1 MHKVICPNGHV
12 TYLLLFPR
20 YNRFMINVLMIEDD
34 IELAHLLKAR
44 LLKDNIDVT
53 TAATPLEGLSLFQ
66 SQTFDLLVLD
76 LSLPQMDGMEICRLI
91 RQESP
96 IPIIISS
103 ARSDIRDKM
112 MGFSRGAD
120 DYLPKPY
127 DPQELIF
134 RIDAILRRL
143 HPTMP
148 KSAIA
153 FEVDDEHHEITRHGT
168 LLRLSPAEYDIVSYM
183 IKKERAVIS
192 REELLL
198 NIGSIKYES
207 SLKSIDVIM
216 GRIRQKI
223 GDDTKNPRYIVSVRG
238 IGYKFVNQ

>member
-1 MHKVICPNGHV
+1 MV
-12 TYLLLFPR
+12 
-20 YNRFMINVLMIEDD
+20 NVLMIEDD
-34 IELAHLLKAR
+34 VELAQLLKTR
-44 LLKDNIDVT
+44 LSKDEINVT
-53 TAATPLEGLSLFQ
+53 IASTPLEGLSLFQ
-66 SQTFDLLVLD
+66 AQTFDLLVLD

-91 RQESP
+91 RQEST

-103 ARSDIRDKM
+103 ARSDIQDKM

-134 RIDAILRRL
+134 RIDAIMRRI
-143 HPTMP
+143 HPSMP
-148 KSAIA
+148 KKLTP
-153 FEVDDEHHEITRHGT
+153 FEIDEARHEISKNSS
-168 LLRLSPAEYDIVSYM
+168 LLRLTQAEYDIVAYM
-183 IKKERAVIS
+183 IKKDRYVIS

-198 NIGSIKYES
+198 NIGSIRYES

-238 IGYKFVNQ
+238 VGYKFVNE

>member
-1 MHKVICPNGHV
+1 MV
-12 TYLLLFPR
+12 
-20 YNRFMINVLMIEDD
+20 NVLMIEDD
-34 IELAHLLKAR
+34 VELAQLLKSR
-44 LLKDNIDVT
+44 LYKDEIEVT
-53 TAATPLEGLSLFQ
+53 IAATPLEGLSLFQ
-66 SQTFDLLVLD
+66 TKLFDLLVLD

-120 DYLPKPY
+120 DFLPKPY

-134 RIDAILRRL
+134 RIDAIMRRL
-143 HPTMP
+143 HPAMNKKLSP
-148 KSAIA
+148 
-153 FEVDDEHHEITRHGT
+153 FEVDEERHEITRNNSP
-168 LLRLSPAEYDIVSYM
+168 LRLTQAEYDIVSYM
-183 IKKERAVIS
+183 IQKDRFAIS
-192 REELLL
+192 REELLM

-223 GDDTKNPRYIVSVRG
+223 GDDPKNPRYIVSVRG
-238 IGYKFVNQ
+238 VGYKFVNE

>member
-1 MHKVICPNGHV
+1 
-12 TYLLLFPR
+12 
-20 YNRFMINVLMIEDD
+20 MIEDD
-34 IELAHLLKAR
+34 DELAQLLQSR
-44 LLKDNIDVT
+44 LRKDNIDVT
-53 TAATPLEGLSLFQ
+53 VALTPLEGLSLFQ
-66 SQTFDLLVLD
+66 NRPFDLMVLD

-91 RQESP
+91 RQESA

-120 DYLPKPY
+120 DFLPKPY

-134 RIDAILRRL
+134 RIDAIMRRI
-143 HPTMP
+143 HPALP
-148 KSAIA
+148 KKSSP
-153 FEVDDEHHEITRHGT
+153 FEVDEQRHEIARYGT
-168 LLRLSPAEYDIVSYM
+168 VLKLTPAEYDIVSYM
-183 IKKERAVIS
+183 IKKERYAIS
-192 REELLL
+192 REELLM

-223 GDDTKNPRYIVSVRG
+223 GDDPKNPRYIISVRG
-238 IGYKFVNQ
+238 VGYKFVNQ

>member
-1 MHKVICPNGHV
+1 MV
-12 TYLLLFPR
+12 
-20 YNRFMINVLMIEDD
+20 NVLMIEDD
-34 IELAHLLKAR
+34 IELAQLLKTR
-44 LLKDNIDVT
+44 LHKDDIEIT
-53 TAATPLEGLSLFQ
+53 IASTALEGLSLFQ
-66 SQTFDLLVLD
+66 TNTYDLLVLD

-91 RQESP
+91 RQESTV
-96 IPIIISS
+96 PIIISS
-103 ARSDIRDKM
+103 ARSDIRDKI

-134 RIDAILRRL
+134 RIDAIMRRI
-143 HPTMP
+143 HPAMP
-148 KSAIA
+148 KKLTP
-153 FEVDDEHHEITRHGT
+153 FEIDEARHEISKNSS
-168 LLRLSPAEYDIVSYM
+168 LLRLTQAEYDIVAYM
-183 IKKERAVIS
+183 IKKDRYVIS

-198 NIGSIKYES
+198 NIGSIRYES

-238 IGYKFVNQ
+238 VGYKFVNK

>member
-1 MHKVICPNGHV
+1 
-12 TYLLLFPR
+12 
-20 YNRFMINVLMIEDD
+20 MIQVLMIEDD
-34 IELAHLLKAR
+34 VELAQLLQSR
-44 LLKDNIDVT
+44 LYKDEIEVT
-53 TAATPLEGLSLFQ
+53 IAPTPLEGLTLFQ
-66 SQTFDLLVLD
+66 TKQFDLLVLD

-91 RQESP
+91 RQESA

-134 RIDAILRRL
+134 RIDAIMRRL
-143 HPTMP
+143 HPTLP
-148 KSAIA
+148 KKFAP
-153 FEVDDEHHEITRHGT
+153 FEVDENRHEITRHGT
-168 LLRLSPAEYDIVSYM
+168 LLRLTQAEYDIVLYM
-183 IKKERAVIS
+183 IKKDRYAIS
-192 REELLL
+192 REELLM
-198 NIGSIKYES
+198 NIGSIKFES

-223 GDDTKNPRYIVSVRG
+223 GDDPKNPHYIVSVRG
-238 IGYKFVNQ
+238 IGYKFVNE

>member
-1 MHKVICPNGHV
+1 M
-12 TYLLLFPR
+12 LLNIYFPADIIES
-20 YNRFMINVLMIEDD
+20 MIQVLMIEDD
-34 IELAHLLKAR
+34 DELAQLLQSR
-44 LLKDNIDVT
+44 LRKDNIDVT
-53 TAATPLEGLSLFQ
+53 VALTPLEGLSLFQ
-66 SQTFDLLVLD
+66 NRPFDLMVLD

-91 RQESP
+91 RQESA

-120 DYLPKPY
+120 DFLPKPY

-134 RIDAILRRL
+134 RIDAIMRRI
-143 HPTMP
+143 HPALP
-148 KSAIA
+148 KKSSP
-153 FEVDDEHHEITRHGT
+153 FEVDEQRHEIARYSTVLKLT
-168 LLRLSPAEYDIVSYM
+168 PAEYDIVSYM
-183 IKKERAVIS
+183 IKKERYAIS
-192 REELLL
+192 REELLM

-223 GDDTKNPRYIVSVRG
+223 GDDPKNPRYIISVRG
-238 IGYKFVNQ
+238 VGYKFVNQ

>member
-1 MHKVICPNGHV
+1 
-12 TYLLLFPR
+12 
-20 YNRFMINVLMIEDD
+20 MIEDD
-34 IELAHLLKAR
+34 VELAQLLQSR
-44 LLKDNIDVT
+44 LYKDEIEVT
-53 TAATPLEGLSLFQ
+53 IAPTPLEGLTLFQ
-66 SQTFDLLVLD
+66 TKQFDLLVLD

-91 RQESP
+91 RQESA

-134 RIDAILRRL
+134 RIDAIMRRL
-143 HPTMP
+143 HPTLP
-148 KSAIA
+148 KKFAP
-153 FEVDDEHHEITRHGT
+153 FEVDENRHEITRHGT
-168 LLRLSPAEYDIVSYM
+168 LLRLTQAEYDIVLYM
-183 IKKERAVIS
+183 IKKDRYAIS
-192 REELLL
+192 REELLM
-198 NIGSIKYES
+198 NIGSIKFES

-223 GDDTKNPRYIVSVRG
+223 GDDPKNPHYIVSVRG
-238 IGYKFVNQ
+238 VGYKFVNE

>member
-1 MHKVICPNGHV
+1 
-12 TYLLLFPR
+12 
-20 YNRFMINVLMIEDD
+20 MINVLMIEDD
-34 IELAHLLKAR
+34 IELAQLLKSR
-44 LLKDNIDVT
+44 LAHDDIDVT
-53 TAATPLEGLSLFQ
+53 IALTPLEGLSLFQ
-66 SQTFDLLVLD
+66 TRTFDLLVLD

-120 DYLPKPY
+120 DFLPKPY

-134 RIDAILRRL
+134 RIDAILRRI
-143 HPTMP
+143 HPSMP
-148 KSAIA
+148 KKLTPS
-153 FEVDDEHHEITRHGT
+153 EVDEQRHEITRHGLVLKLT
-168 LLRLSPAEYDIVSYM
+168 PAEYDIVSYM
-183 IKKERAVIS
+183 INKERHAIS
-192 REELLL
+192 REELLM

-216 GRIRQKI
+216 GRVRQKI
-223 GDDTKNPRYIVSVRG
+223 GDDPKNPVYIVSVRG
-238 IGYKFVNQ
+238 VGYKFVNE

>member
-1 MHKVICPNGHV
+1 
-12 TYLLLFPR
+12 
-20 YNRFMINVLMIEDD
+20 MINVLMIEDD
-34 IELAHLLKAR
+34 IELAQLLKAR
-44 LLKDNIDVT
+44 LFKDNIEVT
-53 TAATPLEGLSLFQ
+53 TATTPLEGLRLFQ
-66 SQTFDLLVLD
+66 AHPFDLLVLD

-91 RQESP
+91 RQESQ

-103 ARSDIRDKM
+103 ARSDIQDKM
-112 MGFSRGAD
+112 MGFSHGAD

-127 DPQELIF
+127 DPQELVF
-134 RIDAILRRL
+134 RIDAILRRI
-143 HPTMP
+143 HPSMP
-148 KSAIA
+148 KTLTV

-168 LLRLSPAEYDIVSYM
+168 LLRLSQAEYEIVSYM
-183 IKKERAVIS
+183 IKKDRTVIS
-192 REELLL
+192 REEVLL

>member
-1 MHKVICPNGHV
+1 
-12 TYLLLFPR
+12 
-20 YNRFMINVLMIEDD
+20 MIQVLMIEDD
-34 IELAHLLKAR
+34 DELAQLLRSR
-44 LLKDNIDVT
+44 LYKDDIDVT
-53 TAATPLEGLSLFQ
+53 VALTPLEGLSLFQ
-66 SQTFDLLVLD
+66 AQTFDLLVLD

-91 RQESP
+91 RQESD

-103 ARSDIRDKM
+103 ARSDIRDKI

-134 RIDAILRRL
+134 RIDAIMRRI
-143 HPTMP
+143 HPSLP
-148 KSAIA
+148 KKLFP
-153 FEVDDEHHEITRHGT
+153 FEVNEQKHEISRHGSVLKLT
-168 LLRLSPAEYDIVSYM
+168 PAEYDIVSYM
-183 IKKERAVIS
+183 IKKDRYAIS
-192 REELLL
+192 REELLM

-223 GDDTKNPRYIVSVRG
+223 GDDPKNPRYIISVRG
-238 IGYKFVNQ
+238 VGYKFVNE

>member
-1 MHKVICPNGHV
+1 
-12 TYLLLFPR
+12 
-20 YNRFMINVLMIEDD
+20 MISVLMIEDD
-34 IELAHLLKAR
+34 VELGELLKAR
-44 LLKDNIDVT
+44 LHKDDIEV
-53 TAATPLEGLSLFQ
+53 TAASTPLEGLRLFQ
-66 SQTFDLLVLD
+66 ASSFDLLILD

-91 RQESP
+91 RQEST

-134 RIDAILRRL
+134 RINAIMRRL
-143 HPTMP
+143 HPQLP
-148 KSAIA
+148 NKLVP
-153 FEVDDEHHEITRHGT
+153 FEIDENRHEISRNKQP
-168 LLRLSPAEYDIVSYM
+168 LRLTQAEYDIVAYM
-183 IKKERAVIS
+183 IHKDGFVIS

-198 NIGSIKYES
+198 NIGSIRYES
-207 SLKSIDVIM
+207 SLKSIDVII

-223 GDDTKNPRYIVSVRG
+223 GDDPKNPRYIRSVRG
-238 IGYKFVNQ
+238 VGYKFVNE

>member
-1 MHKVICPNGHV
+1 MV
-12 TYLLLFPR
+12 
-20 YNRFMINVLMIEDD
+20 NVLMIEDD
-34 IELAHLLKAR
+34 VELAQLLKAR
-44 LLKDNIDVT
+44 LFKDEIDVT
-53 TAATPLEGLSLFQ
+53 IAATPLEGLSLFQ
-66 SQTFDLLVLD
+66 TDRFDLLVLD

-120 DYLPKPY
+120 DFLPKPY

-134 RIDAILRRL
+134 RIDAIMRRL
-143 HPTMP
+143 HPAMNKKLSP
-148 KSAIA
+148 
-153 FEVDDEHHEITRHGT
+153 FEVDEERHEITRDNSP
-168 LLRLSPAEYDIVSYM
+168 LRLTQAEYDIVSYM
-183 IKKERAVIS
+183 IQKDRFAIS
-192 REELLL
+192 REELLM

-223 GDDTKNPRYIVSVRG
+223 GDDPKNPRYIVSVRG
-238 IGYKFVNQ
+238 VGYKFVNE

>member
-1 MHKVICPNGHV
+1 
-12 TYLLLFPR
+12 
-20 YNRFMINVLMIEDD
+20 MINVLMIEDD
-34 IELAHLLKAR
+34 VELAELLKAR
-44 LLKDNIDVT
+44 LYKDNIDIT
-53 TAATPLEGLSLFQ
+53 IALTPLEGLSLFQ
-66 SQTFDLLVLD
+66 THTFDLLILD

-91 RQESP
+91 RQEST

-134 RIDAILRRL
+134 RIDAIMRRL
-143 HPTMP
+143 HPALP
-148 KSAIA
+148 KSSSP
-153 FEVDDEHHEITRHGT
+153 FEINEERHEISRHGT
-168 LLRLSPAEYDIVSYM
+168 LLKLTPAEYDIVNYM
-183 IKKERAVIS
+183 MKKERYAIS
-192 REELLL
+192 REELLM
-198 NIGSIKYES
+198 NIGSIKFES

-223 GDDTKNPRYIVSVRG
+223 GDDPKNPRYILSVRG
-238 IGYKFVNQ
+238 VGYKFVNQ

>member
-1 MHKVICPNGHV
+1 
-12 TYLLLFPR
+12 
-20 YNRFMINVLMIEDD
+20 MIEDD
-34 IELAHLLKAR
+34 IELAQLLKGR
-44 LLKDNIDVT
+44 LFKDNIDVT
-53 TAATPLEGLSLFQ
+53 IATTPLEGLSLFQ
-66 SQTFDLLVLD
+66 KHSFDLLVLD

-91 RQESP
+91 RQESS

-103 ARSDIRDKM
+103 ARSDIRDKL

-148 KSAIA
+148 KALTP
-153 FEVDDEHHEITRHGT
+153 FEVDDERHEITRHGIY
-168 LLRLSPAEYDIVSYM
+168 LRLSQAEYDIVAYM
-183 IKKERAVIS
+183 LKKDRTVIS

-238 IGYKFVNQ
+238 VGYKFVNQ

>member
-1 MHKVICPNGHV
+1 
-12 TYLLLFPR
+12 
-20 YNRFMINVLMIEDD
+20 MINVLMIEDD
-34 IELAHLLKAR
+34 VELAQLLKIR
-44 LLKDNIDVT
+44 LFKDDIYVSV
-53 TAATPLEGLSLFQ
+53 ASTPLEGLSLFQ
-66 SQTFDLLVLD
+66 TQTFDLLVLD

-91 RQESP
+91 RQESS

-103 ARSDIRDKM
+103 ARSDIHDKM

-134 RIDAILRRL
+134 RIDAIMRRI
-143 HPTMP
+143 HPSLVK
-148 KSAIA
+148 KSSVFA
-153 FEVDDEHHEITRHGT
+153 VDEERHEISRYGT
-168 LLRLSPAEYDIVSYM
+168 VLRLTPAEHDIVSYM
-183 IKKERAVIS
+183 IKKERIAIS
-192 REELLL
+192 REELLM

-223 GDDTKNPRYIVSVRG
+223 GDDPKNPRYIISVRG

>member
-1 MHKVICPNGHV
+1 MV
-12 TYLLLFPR
+12 
-20 YNRFMINVLMIEDD
+20 NVLMIEDD
-34 IELAHLLKAR
+34 VELAQLLKAR
-44 LLKDNIDVT
+44 LSKDEINVT
-53 TAATPLEGLSLFQ
+53 ITSNPLEGLSLFQ
-66 SQTFDLLVLD
+66 AQTFDLLVLD

-91 RQESP
+91 RQEST

-103 ARSDIRDKM
+103 ARSDIQDKM

-134 RIDAILRRL
+134 RIDAIMRRI

-148 KSAIA
+148 KKITP
-153 FEVDDEHHEITRHGT
+153 FEIDGARHEISKNSS
-168 LLRLSPAEYDIVSYM
+168 LLRLTQAEYDIVAYM
-183 IKKERAVIS
+183 IKKDRYAIS

-198 NIGSIKYES
+198 NIGSIRYES

-238 IGYKFVNQ
+238 VGYKFVNE